1 MKKSIEIN
9 LGGRI
14 FNIDDDAYELLNEY
28 IESLRANFKDN
39 EEGEEIVA
47 DIELRLGELCEE
59 RMHDGRARIIDYAMV
74 AEFTERMGRPDSI
87 ADVEEKHADDK
98 ETPSSQ
104 DTPASDGRE
113 PWRDAMLLGRRLFR
127 DTHNSLLGGVFSG
140 LAAYSGINVW
150 LLRVAAI
157 LLTLFVLEII
167 VPIVYLIAWLAL
179 PYAKSVTDRMRM
191 REIKPQPGESRE
203 DAWRREYERSTA
215 EVLNNAGATD
225 NKGCLSGC
233 LISLALFILL
243 PIILFLILFANIA
256 EPVLFNLFSMAG
268 VPDTVSGEYL
278 LPFGTLFN
286 TMLGVLIIVILLI
299 VVIYF
304 VMRRNG
310 KTATKSGKV
319 AGVIVILL
327 IIFAAI
333 FVYVKVDRFTSTF
346 GSTAPYQNISG
357 SQTTMEELTDFVE
370 KLRGLAKSPELKAL
384 KDYFMLADNY
394 IYSKK
399 CTRILWHHIPSVA
412 DDSVVPFVSE
422 CTELDD
428 KVIWQLMPRDEWVEY
443 ITTPASVSQIK
454 IVARTVGTTELY
466 CVVDTASQQMW
477 IDLSRCSNAGN
488 VQVETNSIPGWQV
501 EIVRGSKPAK
511 STEGDFALS
520 LKSYRDV
527 KIIKGALPKLTIFG
541 TVNGCEE
548 KKKVLHTV
556 YRTRK
561 FED

>member
-98 ETPSSQ
+98 ETPSPQ
-104 DTPASDGRE
+104 DTPASDCRE

-167 VPIVYLIAWLAL
+167 VPIVYLIAWLVL

-243 PIILFLILFANIA
+243 PIILFLYGGG
-256 EPVLFNLFSMAG
+256 M
-268 VPDTVSGEYL
+268 
-278 LPFGTLFN
+278 
-286 TMLGVLIIVILLI
+286 
-299 VVIYF
+299 
-304 VMRRNG
+304 
-310 KTATKSGKV
+310 
-319 AGVIVILL
+319 
-327 IIFAAI
+327 
-333 FVYVKVDRFTSTF
+333 
-346 GSTAPYQNISG
+346 
-357 SQTTMEELTDFVE
+357 
-370 KLRGLAKSPELKAL
+370 KSPKA
-384 KDYFMLADNY
+384 N
-394 IYSKK
+394 
-399 CTRILWHHIPSVA
+399 
-412 DDSVVPFVSE
+412 
-422 CTELDD
+422 
-428 KVIWQLMPRDEWVEY
+428 MP
-443 ITTPASVSQIK
+443 
-454 IVARTVGTTELY
+454 
-466 CVVDTASQQMW
+466 M
-477 IDLSRCSNAGN
+477 
-488 VQVETNSIPGWQV
+488 
-501 EIVRGSKPAK
+501 
-511 STEGDFALS
+511 
-520 LKSYRDV
+520 
-527 KIIKGALPKLTIFG
+527 
-541 TVNGCEE
+541 
-548 KKKVLHTV
+548 
-556 YRTRK
+556 
-561 FED
+561 

>member
-157 LLTLFVLEII
+157 LLTIFVLEII
-167 VPIVYLIAWLAL
+167 APIAYLIMWMAL

-191 REIKPQPGESRE
+191 RDIKPLPGESND
-203 DAWRREYERSTA
+203 DAWQREYERSTA
-215 EVLNNAGATD
+215 EVLCNAGASD

-243 PIILFLILFANIA
+243 PIILFLTLFANIA
-256 EPVLFNLFSMAG
+256 EPMLFHVFNFTGSSDSVIEGCLS
-268 VPDTVSGEYL
+268 
-278 LPFGTLFN
+278 PFGSVFGTVMIVAL
-286 TMLGVLIIVILLI
+286 LVLLV
-299 VVIYF
+299 VVIWF
-304 VMRRNG
+304 VMRR
-310 KTATKSGKV
+310 KEKSATGNNKIG
-319 AGVIVILL
+319 GFIILLL
-327 IIFAAI
+327 IILASI
-333 FVYVKVDRFTSTF
+333 FVYVKVARTTSSF
-346 GSTAPYQNISG
+346 NSTASYNRISG

-370 KLRGLAKSPELKAL
+370 KLRGLAKSPEIKAL
-384 KDYFMLADNY
+384 KDYFMLADSY

-412 DDSVVPFVSE
+412 GDSVVPFVSE

-548 KKKVLHTV
+548 KKEVLHTV

>member
-1 MKKSIEIN
+1 
-9 LGGRI
+9 
-14 FNIDDDAYELLNEY
+14 
-28 IESLRANFKDN
+28 
-39 EEGEEIVA
+39 
-47 DIELRLGELCEE
+47 
-59 RMHDGRARIIDYAMV
+59 
-74 AEFTERMGRPDSI
+74 
-87 ADVEEKHADDK
+87 
-98 ETPSSQ
+98 
-104 DTPASDGRE
+104 
-113 PWRDAMLLGRRLFR
+113 
-127 DTHNSLLGGVFSG
+127 
-140 LAAYSGINVW
+140 
-150 LLRVAAI
+150 
-157 LLTLFVLEII
+157 
-167 VPIVYLIAWLAL
+167 
-179 PYAKSVTDRMRM
+179 
-191 REIKPQPGESRE
+191 
-203 DAWRREYERSTA
+203 
-215 EVLNNAGATD
+215 
-225 NKGCLSGC
+225 
-233 LISLALFILL
+233 
-243 PIILFLILFANIA
+243 
-256 EPVLFNLFSMAG
+256 
-268 VPDTVSGEYL
+268 
-278 LPFGTLFN
+278 
-286 TMLGVLIIVILLI
+286 MLGVLIIVILLI

-333 FVYVKVDRFTSTF
+333 FVYVKVDRFTSSF
-346 GSTAPYQNISG
+346 GSTAPYQKISG

-370 KLRGLAKSPELKAL
+370 KLRGLAKSPEIKAL
-384 KDYFMLADNY
+384 KDYFMQADNY
-394 IYSKK
+394 TYSKK

-412 DDSVVPFVSE
+412 GDSVVPFVSE

-501 EIVRGSKPAK
+501 EIVGGSNPEK
-511 STEGDFALS
+511 SFEGDFALS

-548 KKKVLHTV
+548 KKEVLHTV